1 MGRLSRIV
9 LENFKSYGGV
19 QTIGPFENFTCVVG
33 PNGSGKS
40 NLMDAISF
48 VLGVQ
53 SRHLR
58 STQLKELIFRKS
70 SSTQAARK
78 ASVKLFYEVAEN
90 EVDGFVSG
98 SEISFSRVIT
108 TSGASS
114 YRFQDQEVTY
124 ETYESIL
131 SKIGVLVKVKNFLVF
146 QGDIESIASK
156 SPAELTKLLEN
167 ICGSDLL
174 VSEYD
179 NLKKLKEEAEE
190 ATIFTMQKKKMFIS
204 QCREVKIQKDE
215 AELFQKQQTALEA
228 ARTDMFMWQL
238 WRLQTNLNEHLEA
251 AEGYKNK
258 ILQVDEEEEDIN
270 GKISVTKKSIAK
282 LSNSQS
288 TVEKDIIR
296 QQKDKEK
303 VQSKIASIRSKMKSY
318 NKQLKENEQNQKKVS
333 DDVTEQNDR
342 ISKLTFDIEE
352 TTRSLAKIRS
362 EMVSVSSTDLKL
374 SEEQYIKY
382 SSLKETAA
390 ARSAAQRARL
400 STLQLDL
407 TGMQNQTAILNS
419 QVSVQKQELGLNQ
432 QMLSDYHFKLEK
444 LLKSLEILREEQGTL
459 QKHKHTHQLEVQKSE
474 SRVAEI
480 SAELQAINDKLRS
493 AGEER
498 RRGKHEQEL
507 SEAIATMQVLF
518 KGVFGKLIDLCRPI
532 QKKYARAVSVAAGK
546 MMDAVVVDNK
556 QTAKECIK
564 YLKEQ
569 RIGVCTFLPL
579 DSIVAVPF
587 PERLRKLDNK
597 FKPCIDL
604 VDCNE
609 TIKAAVEFALDQT
622 LVCESLDFARSLCFE
637 RGESVKVVTLQGH
650 VISRSGAMTGGS
662 VREGFD
668 RWEEKEVEQLRKRK
682 VEYEDELAKQ
692 SEFGLKRNTVI
703 EMDTK
708 LRMIQTKAQFTDS
721 EVTIIHEKI
730 RDLQQ
735 QLELRKLRISDI
747 EKNVTN
753 QEKDSKLVQDE
764 INILQSEINS
774 IEQNVFATF
783 SKELGI
789 EDIQS
794 YEANISKKHGK
805 LLEEFDRSSKQL
817 ASLKAQLDY
826 EQQRN
831 FTAVLNSLKQEINR
845 IQNEL
850 NSLVTSE
857 TAAME
862 QEQAVLTGI
871 KSLKAKIIE
880 VEAEKKALSEELNQN
895 LKLKQDIFREKE
907 LITKKAASED
917 IAIERDQNAINAL
930 LQRAQVEEVRLISV
944 KDRQKGK
951 GSSKIMIL
959 CPH

>member
-1 MGRLSRIV
+1 MGRLTRIV

-58 STQLKELIFRKS
+58 STQLKELIFRKNA
-70 SSTQAARK
+70 STQAARK
-78 ASVKLFYEVAEN
+78 ASVKLFYEVADNEMEN
-90 EVDGFVSG
+90 FDGG
-98 SEISFSRVIT
+98 SELSFCRVIT
-108 TSGASS
+108 PSGASS

-124 ETYESIL
+124 ETYEGIL

-156 SPAELTKLLEN
+156 SPVELTKLLEH

-174 VSEYD
+174 ISEYD

-215 AELFQKQQTALEA
+215 AELFQKQQAALES
-228 ARTDMFMWQL
+228 ARSDIIMWQI
-238 WRLQTNLNEHLEA
+238 WRLQSNLNEHMVA
-251 AEGYKNK
+251 AENYKNQ
-258 ILQVDEEEEDIN
+258 ILKYSNEEEDAN
-270 GKISVTKKSIAK
+270 GKISTTKKSIAK
-282 LSNSQS
+282 ISNSQS
-288 TVEKDIIR
+288 SLEKDILR
-296 QQKDKEK
+296 QQKEKEK

-333 DDVTEQNDR
+333 DDVVEQTDR
-342 ISKLTFDIEE
+342 ISKLSFDIDE
-352 TTRSLAKIRS
+352 TTRSLAEIRS
-362 EMVSVSSTDLKL
+362 KMESLSTTDLKL
-374 SEEQYIKY
+374 SEQQYTRY

-407 TGMQNQTAILNS
+407 AGIENQIAILNS
-419 QVSVQKQELGLNQ
+419 QGLVQKQELGLNQ
-432 QMLSDYHFKLEK
+432 QMLTDYQMKLQK
-444 LLKSLEILREEQGTL
+444 LIKSLETLREEQAAL
-459 QKHKHTHQLEVQKSE
+459 QKHKLTHQLEVQKSE
-474 SRVAEI
+474 NRISEI
-480 SAELQAINDKLRS
+480 SAELQTINDKLRS
-493 AGEER
+493 VGEER

-507 SEAIATMQVLF
+507 SEAITTMQVLF
-518 KGVFGKLIDLCRPI
+518 KGVYGKLVDLCRPI
-532 QKKYARAVSVAAGK
+532 QKKYAKAVSVAAGK
-546 MMDAVVVDNK
+546 MMDAVVVDSK
-556 QTAKECIK
+556 QTATECIK

-579 DSIVAVPF
+579 DNIVSAPF
-587 PERLRKLDNK
+587 PERLRLLDSK

-604 VDCNE
+604 VECNE
-609 TIKAAVEFALDQT
+609 SVKSAVEFALDQT
-622 LVCESLDFARSLCFE
+622 LVSENLDAARNLCFD
-637 RGESVKVVTLQGH
+637 RGENVKVVTLQGH

-668 RWEEKEVEQLRKRK
+668 RWEEKDVEQLRKRK
-682 VEYEDELAKQ
+682 LELEDELSKQ
-692 SEFGLKRNTVI
+692 SEVGSKRNVVI
-703 EMDTK
+703 EFDSK

-721 EVTIIHEKI
+721 EVTIINEKV

-735 QLELRKLRISDI
+735 QHELRNVRISDM
-747 EKNVTN
+747 EKNIAN
-753 QEKDSKLVQDE
+753 QQKDSKLVQDE
-764 INILQSEINS
+764 IDLLQSEINN
-774 IEQNVFATF
+774 IEQNVFSTF
-783 SKELGI
+783 STELGI

-805 LLEEFDRSSKQL
+805 LLEAFNRSSKQL

-831 FTAVLNSLKQEINR
+831 FNEVLNSLKQEINR

-850 NSLVTSE
+850 KSLVSSE
-857 TAAME
+857 TSAME
-862 QEQAVLTGI
+862 QEQTVLASI
-871 KSLKAKIIE
+871 KSMKTKTIE
-880 VEAEKKALSEELNQN
+880 VESERKALSDALNQN
-895 LKLKQDIFREKE
+895 LKVKQDIFREKE
-907 LITKKAASED
+907 IVLKKLASEE
-917 IAIERDQNAINAL
+917 ISIERDQNAINAL
-930 LQRAQVEEVRLISV
+930 IQRAQVEEVRLISV
-944 KDRQKGK
+944 KERQKNK
-951 GSSKIMIL
+951 GLYSI
-959 CPH
+959 PF